1 MIRIAMVLALGL
13 LGAAPAA
20 SADLGVPQPPLG
32 RFRATCEDLGKLCFA
47 TACGRDQIAASL
59 SCRAQCPS
67 AVTMSV
73 VPDACPLSLL
83 PRDVV
88 LRRRG

>member
-1 MIRIAMVLALGL
+1 MIKIATALALGL
-13 LGAAPAA
+13 LAAAPAA
-20 SADLGVPQPPLG
+20 AADLGLPPPPLG

-47 TACGRDQIAASL
+47 TACGRDQIDASL
-59 SCRAQCPS
+59 DCRAQCPS

-73 VPDACPLSLL
+73 VPESCGLQDHSA
-83 PRDVV
+83 RVV